1 MGLLLDLYK
10 STGNEGFSKI
20 VVSRAPYFGTID
32 PQFVDVKPGYVEAFI
47 KNCKKIHNHLGTVHA
62 AAMCNAA
69 ELVGG
74 VLIDVS
80 LPEGRRWIPSS
91 MNVQY
96 LVKAKT
102 DLRAIAEGSGI
113 DWSNVGEIIVPVSIF
128 DTKETKVF
136 DAQITMNVKSSEPRK
151 KD

>member
-1 MGLLLDLYK
+1 M
-10 STGNEGFSKI
+10 
-20 VVSRAPYFGTID
+20 
-32 PQFVDVKPGYVEAFI
+32 
-47 KNCKKIHNHLGTVHA
+47 
-62 AAMCNAA
+62 
-69 ELVGG
+69 
-74 VLIDVS
+74 
-80 LPEGRRWIPSS
+80 
-91 MNVQY
+91 QY

-102 DLRAIAEGSGI
+102 DLRTIAEGSDI